1 MGNTLREVSGF
12 SKIIVTSFTELQR
25 NLRFSRKK
33 RLYILLNYDDFQ
45 TSYVELPIDAQEL
58 EVRSLYYEMTL

>member
-1 MGNTLREVSGF
+1 MGNILRGVSGF

-33 RLYILLNYDDFQ
+33 RLYILLNDDDFQ
-45 TSYVELPIDAQEL
+45 TSYVELPIDVQEL
-58 EVRSLYYEMTL
+58 EVRSLYYEMTW